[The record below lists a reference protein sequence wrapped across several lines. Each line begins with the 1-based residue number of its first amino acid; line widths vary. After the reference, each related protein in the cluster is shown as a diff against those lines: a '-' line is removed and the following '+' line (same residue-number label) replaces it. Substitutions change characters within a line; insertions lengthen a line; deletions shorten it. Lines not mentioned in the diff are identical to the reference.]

1 MTGALEG
8 LGYVTG
14 ALGLILSLAIAIVG
28 LVVVR
33 PAHAT
38 AGLVLAGGAG
48 ARFLGLVLSKL
59 LGFTRDAAGLTRETY
74 GVLNALLSLGMS
86 LLFWGSI
93 GAAAWMLAQELNARG
108 GRRS

>member
-1 MTGALEG
+1 M
-8 LGYVTG
+8 TG
-14 ALGLILSLAIAIVG
+14 ALGLLLSLAIAIVG

-38 AGLVLAGGAG
+38 AGLVLAAGAG

-59 LGFTRDAAGLTRETY
+59 LGLTRDASGLTQQTY
-74 GVLNALLSLGMS
+74 GMLHALLSLGMTV
-86 LLFWGSI
+86 LFWGSI